1 MEQDFL
7 SQDEVDLLLKSLGK
21 EQEEAEGGEEES
33 NVKPFD
39 VNELERISPLR
50 YARLE
55 QIINKWSVYLFP
67 ELKSI
72 VINLENVSMESL
84 THEKLSDFI
93 LKIPLPSAIA
103 VLEIEPLEGK
113 FYLIIDPRLLYT
125 IISVVL
131 GGPPKSYKIEGKSF
145 TKVEYRI
152 MKRVLSKMVDT
163 LNRAWQEFVPD
174 SSIKLVDIDDNPRH
188 LITVSK
194 QEMVLLTTME
204 LEIETFKGKFFFVLP
219 MKNLDPIKDTLR
231 NTQVGGEDFK
241 DVVIENLMNT
251 PVLIEALLDRFSMTV
266 REVLEMQEG
275 DLISIDKHISSK
287 IDIVAGGI
295 TLFEG
300 ILGTFKGKKAVKV
313 RTLKEINAKG
323 DM

>member
-7 SQDEVDLLLKSLGK
+7 SQEEVDLLLKSLGK
-21 EQEEAEGGEEES
+21 EQEEAEGGDERED
-33 NVKPFD
+33 VKPFD
-39 VNELERISPLR
+39 INELEKISPLR

-55 QIINKWSVYLFP
+55 QIINKWTVYLFP
-67 ELKSI
+67 ELKSV
-72 VINLENVSMESL
+72 VINLENISMKSL
-84 THEKLSDFI
+84 SHEKLSDFI

-125 IISVVL
+125 IVSVVL

-152 MKRVLSKMVDT
+152 MKRVLTKMVDT
-163 LNRAWQEFVPD
+163 LDRAWNEFIPD
-174 SSIKLVDIDDNPRH
+174 SRIRLVDIDDNPRH

-194 QEMVLLTTME
+194 QEIILLTTME
-204 LEIETFKGKFFFVLP
+204 LEIETFKGQFFLVLP

-231 NTQVGGEDFK
+231 NTRTGEENLK
-241 DVVIENLMNT
+241 DVVVENLMNT
-251 PVLIEALLDRFSMTV
+251 PVLIEALLDRFQMSV
-266 REVLEMQEG
+266 RDILNLKEG
-275 DLISIDKHISSK
+275 DIINTDRYISSK
-287 IDIVAGGI
+287 ISIIAGGVP
-295 TLFEG
+295 LFEG
-300 ILGTFKGKKAVKV
+300 TLGTSRGKKAV
-313 RTLKEINAKG
+313 RIDMLKETKAKG